1 MGPGDQIQIEV
12 WLYWGNFV
20 ILMLESIGDSNSSS
34 AEINIWS
41 EGKVFGTWASQ
52 REAKEWLTGG
62 LGVGIM
68 VLVDGPF
75 TRIQPVP

>member
-41 EGKVFGTWASQ
+41 EG
-52 REAKEWLTGG
+52 RY
-62 LGVGIM
+62 
-68 VLVDGPF
+68 LVHGQVSGKP
-75 TRIQPVP
+75 RNG